1 MPAASLGLAPAKVD
15 SQVAALFGGGA
26 APTAAP
32 TGGPSR
38 PPKAPTL
45 TNAVKKSTAAA
56 GGPSKAAQK
65 AALAAAAAASA
76 QANGEQRKRPASTK
90 AAAADVAKPKKRSA
104 TAAPAS
110 KPADDADGELGD
122 DPERLARTVF
132 VGNVPVATTRKQ
144 ISRHFAQY
152 GDVERVFV
160 RSAAPANPKLPPGAA
175 LITGTVDAAVRDSVN
190 AFVVFAAAA
199 SANAATAANGEPAFG
214 RHLRI
219 DSAAA
224 RGSAAP
230 ELNTKCSVFL
240 GNLPFDTQEEA
251 LWALFGGC
259 GTVANVRLVRDA
271 RTQQGKGFG
280 YVTFA
285 AAASVEQAL
294 DLHGTAMTTAAAPKG
309 RALRVFRCSKSKSMK
324 RQHERDAVVGRGG
337 RGGAGGRGGGGRGG
351 GGGGEEGA
359 HRRLKRKHERAEEAE
374 RAKKAARAMKALGR
388 PKAAP
393 GSKKHVRE
401 KKLKVQMKKDGKKRA
416 KMAAG
421 KLPKRK
427 GNKK

>member
-1 MPAASLGLAPAKVD
+1 M
-15 SQVAALFGGGA
+15 
-26 APTAAP
+26 
-32 TGGPSR
+32 
-38 PPKAPTL
+38 
-45 TNAVKKSTAAA
+45 KKSTAAA
-56 GGPSKAAQK
+56 GGPSSAAQK

-309 RALRVFRCSKSKSMK
+309 RAIRVFRCSKSKSMK
-324 RQHERDAVVGRGG
+324 RQHERDAVGGRGG
-337 RGGAGGRGGGGRGG
+337 RGGAGGRGGGGRG